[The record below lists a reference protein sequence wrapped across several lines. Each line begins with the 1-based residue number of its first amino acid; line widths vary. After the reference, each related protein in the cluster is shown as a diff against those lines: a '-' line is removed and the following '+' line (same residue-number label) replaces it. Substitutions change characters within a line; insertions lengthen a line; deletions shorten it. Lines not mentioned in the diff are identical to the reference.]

1 MCSQEVSLNESST
14 FGVKTSKNENSEDE
28 DSSDEFYFESD
39 HLALKGNK
47 DYLNLLKTV
56 AILEAQRAKAVQA
69 VDELLAAQ
77 EVALQ
82 DPLKFLESLQK
93 NEHLS
98 VPGPQVIAEVPNI
111 DWSQYDVTFSE
122 SSQLSNRK
130 NLCKPSTSGYNELF
144 IKSEPESSDQR
155 SNSKVFVRGRA
166 FDDSKPETF
175 NQLWTME
182 EQRRLEE
189 LLLEYPPEEMESNR
203 WKKIAV
209 ALGKY
214 IKYRNRT
221 PKQVCSRVQ
230 KYFIKLHKAGLPV
243 PGKPPK
249 ITQGEGNKR
258 PYHRHHRNNHFLFRP
273 TTFFPSHKVPVYM
286 SDFDD
291 APAYNYPNSSAQDDG
306 TDENL
311 SNDDSNNVPESLRCT
326 SEYQQMELLRRVK
339 KEKSGPKSFMKHL
352 GYKCNLCEEEPIV
365 GTRWHCSVCAN
376 SVDYCTDCVVS
387 QLNSA
392 NPHPLDHHLVVVKR
406 TSRGIWDLDYFPQHS
421 AGYNYLDP
429 NFMPE

>member
-56 AILEAQRAKAVQA
+56 AILEAQRVKAVQA

-77 EVALQ
+77 EAALQ

-93 NEHLS
+93 NEQLS

-122 SSQLSNRK
+122 SSQLSTRK
-130 NLCKPSTSGYNELF
+130 NLCKPSTSGYNELS

-203 WKKIAV
+203 WKKIAGTEHPSKFAAV
-209 ALGKY
+209 FKSILSSFIRLVYPFLG
-214 IKYRNRT
+214 NHL
-221 PKQVCSRVQ
+221 S
-230 KYFIKLHKAGLPV
+230 LH
-243 PGKPPK
+243 
-249 ITQGEGNKR
+249 R

-311 SNDDSNNVPESLRCT
+311 SDDDGNNVPESLRCT

-352 GYKCNLCEEEPIV
+352 DYKCNLCEEEPIV
-365 GTRWHCSVCAN
+365 GTRWHCSVCAS